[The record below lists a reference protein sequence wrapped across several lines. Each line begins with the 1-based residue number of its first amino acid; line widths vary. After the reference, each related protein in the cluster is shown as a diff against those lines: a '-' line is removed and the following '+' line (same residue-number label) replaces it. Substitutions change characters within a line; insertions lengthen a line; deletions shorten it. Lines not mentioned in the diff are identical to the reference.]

1 MIPFARAR
9 FRSRQNADPDADEH
23 GDDVEISL
31 DLLLPR
37 DAVSVP
43 ATRRILDAALQTLG
57 ATSRSAG
64 TSR

>member
-1 MIPFARAR
+1 M
-9 FRSRQNADPDADEH
+9 
-23 GDDVEISL
+23 EISL